1 MRIRKKW
8 FWRSKC
14 LKYRM
19 QRTWMIATVLVIL
32 TRVIFR
38 VKYVACCAL
47 VESSTFLDYFTNQC
61 NLSRKIKNKS
71 SIDIQHQLAP
81 KESSGQIFG
90 QAVAISR
97 ECTLDWS
104 DGIASYKQ
112 QRILRFHD
120 PFIFYCHSTT
130 LIPAI
135 IILRDWPSQQFSEL
149 NSKW

>member
-1 MRIRKKW
+1 
-8 FWRSKC
+8 
-14 LKYRM
+14 
-19 QRTWMIATVLVIL
+19 MIATVLVIL

-97 ECTLDWS
+97 ECTLD
-104 DGIASYKQ
+104 
-112 QRILRFHD
+112 
-120 PFIFYCHSTT
+120 
-130 LIPAI
+130 
-135 IILRDWPSQQFSEL
+135 
-149 NSKW
+149 